1 MNTAARE
8 DTRVTIRKASA
19 KDGAAMWRLVAESR
33 VLDPNSPYAYLMAGN
48 YFSETCVVAEWEEQ
62 LIGFV
67 TAFCLPDE
75 PDTLFVWQIGVS
87 EGHRGQGIG
96 SSMLRELLA
105 RDACR
110 HVRYLEATVTS
121 SNEPSKALFRRLA
134 AEMGTACEVKPC
146 FPASLFPGQDHE
158 AEWTYRIG
166 PLHKAR

>member
-33 VLDPNSPYAYLMAGN
+33 GLDPNSPYAYLMAGN

-96 SSMLRELLA
+96 SSMLRVLLA
-105 RDACR
+105 RDVCR

-121 SNEPSKALFRRLA
+121 SNDPSKALFRRLA
-134 AEMGTACEVKPC
+134 AEMGQPAKSSHA
-146 FPASLFPGQDHE
+146 FPHRFFPG
-158 AEWTYRIG
+158 RITKRNG
-166 PLHKAR
+166 RIA